1 MKYLATNVRIFTDTN
16 SRGEYHW
23 MSMNLFNDQN
33 PKANPSRL
41 PTYYITLDIIV
52 NAFLECKEAL
62 SRDEKGD
69 WLNVDMSKVPDKG
82 LTAHHLEDVQPEVVA
97 LDGYYQPIYRRDYT
111 DSKNVKHT
119 KGSVRVGSN
128 GLPLPAVNQLKVYVQ
143 YFLDEKIVDGQKV
156 MRYTP
161 VEEAYDIA
169 MGVLARSYRK
179 MQTIAPVPKA
189 EEPEP
194 EPEDDAEKKAAER
207 AELEERLKALG

>member
-23 MSMNLFNDQN
+23 MSMNLFNDAN

-41 PTYYITLDIIV
+41 PTYYITLDVIV
-52 NAFLECKEAL
+52 DAFLKCKDAL
-62 SRDEKGD
+62 SKDEKGD
-69 WLNVDMSKVPDKG
+69 WLNVDMSKVPDEG
-82 LTAHHLEDVQPEVVA
+82 ETAHHLQDVQPEIVA
-97 LDGYYQPIYRRDYT
+97 LDGYYQPIYRRAYT
-111 DSKNVKHT
+111 DSKNTTHP

-143 YFLDEKIVDGQKV
+143 YYLGDAIVDGQKV
-156 MRYTP
+156 TRYFP
-161 VEEAYDIA
+161 VETAYDIA
-169 MGVLARSYRK
+169 MGVLSRSYRK
-179 MQTIAPVPKA
+179 VQQVAPVPKA